1 MSTSHLFEEFDK
13 ASPAAWK
20 QKIQVALK
28 GADYQSS
35 LVWTSPEGI
44 ATKPFYT
51 KEDAADSPPVN
62 RPTDWV
68 LAQGIGMYKDE
79 QQLGFRELKILVEE
93 AANKGAETLWIQGY
107 IPQDSRELD
116 NVLALSQSLHFQTTE
131 WPEWALTALTAHTA
145 GPSNPKQ
152 IFFDPLGYWVQK
164 GNWPA
169 SRDKEWGL
177 IQKMAE
183 KVEGSSFLGIDLTPY
198 GDCGGNAVEQLA
210 AALLHTK
217 AYAELPV
224 LKDRLSQ
231 LSIFVAVGGNYFYE
245 IAKLSA
251 LRALFAS
258 RFPETE
264 IRIMARPGLRNK
276 TLYDYN
282 VNLLRSCS
290 ECMAAVLGGA
300 DLVFNM
306 PYDAIYGNSNDFGH
320 RIARNQ
326 LLLLKHE
333 SGLHAG
339 YTKGSYYVEALTKQ
353 LADKA
358 QTLFQRWENEGGFFK
373 LVRSGRLQKRL
384 AQSAQKEQQLFD
396 QGELVLIGTNKYPNP
411 EDKMGMYKEALFPPK
426 NTIKTDVEPLPV
438 RRLAFKHERQRH
450 KEESAAVA
458 K

>member
-1 MSTSHLFEEFDK
+1 MSTSDLFADFEK
-13 ASPAAWK
+13 ASPSAWK

-51 KEDAADSPPVN
+51 AEDTADAPAVH
-62 RPTDWV
+62 RPKDWV
-68 LAQGIGMYKDE
+68 LAQGLGLYKDE
-79 QQLGFRELKILVEE
+79 QQLGFRELKILAEE
-93 AANKGAETLWIQGY
+93 ASSKGVEALWVQDY
-107 IPQDSRELD
+107 IPQDSPELED
-116 NVLALSQSLHFQTTE
+116 VLALPQSLVFNATA
-131 WPEWALTALTAHTA
+131 WPEWALIALASQ
-145 GPSNPKQ
+145 GKKKQ
-152 IFFDPLGYWVQK
+152 AFFDPLGHWVQK

-169 SRDKEWGL
+169 SMDKEWTL
-177 IQKMAE
+177 LKKLVDTA
-183 KVEGSSFLGIDLTPY
+183 EGSSFLGIDLSPY
-198 GDCGGNAVEQLA
+198 GDSGGNAVEQLA
-210 AALLHTK
+210 AAVMHAK
-217 AYAELPV
+217 AYADLAV
-224 LKDRLSQ
+224 LKDPLSE
-231 LSIFVAVGGNYFYE
+231 LAVLVSIGGNYFYE

-251 LRALFAS
+251 LRALFTTH
-258 RFPETE
+258 FPETE
-264 IRIMARPGLRNK
+264 IRIIARPGLRNK

-339 YTKGSYYVEALTKQ
+339 YTEGSYYVEALTKQ
-353 LADKA
+353 LVEKA
-358 QTLFQRWENEGGFFK
+358 EALFQRWEKEGGFFEQ
-373 LVRSGRLQKRL
+373 VRSGRLQKRL
-384 AQSAQKEQQLFD
+384 AQSAEKEQQLFD

-411 EDKMGMYKEALFPPK
+411 EDKMEMYKEALFPPQ
-426 NTIKTDVEPLPV
+426 NTIKTDVEPLPL
-438 RRLAFKHERQRH
+438 RRLALEHERQRL
-450 KEESAAVA
+450 KEESAAVS

>member
-1 MSTSHLFEEFDK
+1 MSTSNLFAEFDK

-28 GADYQSS
+28 GADYQSA

-51 KEDAADSPPVN
+51 AEDTADAPAVH
-62 RPTDWV
+62 RPKDWV
-68 LAQGIGMYKDE
+68 LAQGLGLYKDE
-79 QQLGFRELKILVEE
+79 QELGFRELKILVEE
-93 AANKGAETLWIQGY
+93 AASKGVEALWVQGY
-107 IPQDSRELD
+107 VPQDSRELED
-116 NVLALSQSLHFQTTE
+116 VLALPQSLVFQATA
-131 WPEWALTALTAHTA
+131 WPEWALMALSTQ
-145 GPSNPKQ
+145 GNNKQ
-152 IFFDPLGYWVQK
+152 AFFDPLGHWVQI

-169 SRDKEWGL
+169 GMDKEWSL
-177 IQKMAE
+177 VE
-183 KVEGSSFLGIDLTPY
+183 KLVANTQGSSFLGVDLTSY
-198 GDCGGNAVEQLA
+198 GDSGGNAVEQLA
-210 AALLHTK
+210 AAVMHAK
-217 AYAELPV
+217 AYADLAV
-224 LKDRLSQ
+224 MKDPLSK
-231 LSIFVAVGGNYFYE
+231 LSILVSIGGNYFYE

-251 LRALFAS
+251 LRALFS
-258 RFPETE
+258 THFPETK

-339 YTKGSYYVEALTKQ
+339 YTEGSYYIEALTKQ
-353 LADKA
+353 LVEKA
-358 QTLFQRWENEGGFFK
+358 EALFQRWKKEGGFFEQ
-373 LVRSGRLQKRL
+373 VRSGRLQKRL
-384 AQSAQKEQQLFD
+384 AQSAEKEQQLFD
-396 QGELVLIGTNKYPNP
+396 QGELVLIGTNKYPNS
-411 EDKMGMYKEALFPPK
+411 EDKMEMYKEALYPPK
-426 NTIKTDVEPLPV
+426 NSIKTDVEPLPI
-438 RRLAFKHERQRH
+438 RRLAFVHERQRL